1 MPPKGVKTFSSG
13 GVEKL
18 VSGVLCTIGQS
29 SAYSNSSPVPPDERL
44 AILSTTAL
52 EQSNA
57 SPVGSVARESE
68 ETKKTREK
76 RIERTPVAA
85 PRTEQSEKAHSFG
98 RLAVPRK
105 NTMNDTLSI
114 DSLLAECDREL
125 IQYPGAVQAHGA
137 LLVVEPKTWTITH
150 ASINLDEYLDR
161 TATDAIGQPLSA
173 ILGDETVSLLRTTA
187 QARRTN
193 PSETGIDAGLAGGRV
208 RLLPFLSTGGAM
220 CVDLL
225 REPPADLAE
234 PALVKAQRVIQALR
248 LSRTSTGLC
257 GIAVNDVRRIT
268 GFDRVMVYRFD
279 EDGSGHVAAED
290 HAAGIVSFLGLK
302 YPASDIP
309 QQARRLYMIQRIRV
323 IPDVNAAP
331 VALLA
336 VPGSRPTDID
346 LSASWV
352 RAVSPIHL
360 QYLRH
365 MGVAATAVV
374 SLIVAGRLW
383 GMLVC
388 HHNTPLGVSADQRA
402 LLDLVGQVMSVMLG
416 SLTESELSAHRV
428 QRQRALNSIAAAV
441 TKPEHS
447 IAEAF
452 AASASDLVSL
462 VPAHGAIVT
471 VGDRVIT
478 VGHTP
483 GPPVFQAINSAL
495 TALAANEINATT
507 SLGAVMPDAS
517 TELENFAGALLLPL
531 PNCGGGSIVWLRRE
545 LNVTVNWAG
554 DPAKRIAD
562 PVTGRLEP
570 RLSFAA
576 WREEVRGQSAPWT
589 ETDFGAVRELRRIVD
604 EALVRRHEAELMLR
618 LRDNDPLTGL
628 LNRSAIERHLKA
640 LGLLSPPATACFVIL
655 NVDRFTKVNELLGD
669 AAGDALLVQIAHRL
683 HVILEPGDIAARL
696 GPDEF
701 GVLSTR
707 HEAQGLATRIHAS
720 FGQAFDVAKQILQ
733 MYVSVGVA
741 DNAQEGTGV
750 SGLLRSAETAM
761 RESKAGGGNR
771 ISYFMRDLQDESSR
785 RLVIE
790 QCLDESLRSHR
801 EQFQL
806 AFQPLVDVVTGGLR
820 SWEVLIRWQH
830 PTLGNVPPGVFIP
843 IAESCGLIAS
853 VGDFVLEEAFR
864 HLVEAPPSEEPVEQD
879 VYVSVNVSPLQLTRP
894 GFASGIAEMLD
905 IRGITPSRLC
915 VEVTEGVFADKTA
928 VAAIELIRSLGVL
941 VAVDDFGIGYSSLST
956 LQRLPA
962 DVVKLDRSFLPEPH
976 ADQPADWSFL
986 TAVVA
991 LAHTVGLKVVIE
1003 GVETQA
1009 QLNAVVSAQVDS
1021 IQGYYLA
1028 RPMAGEVA
1036 MALSSQRNEER
1047 SWKTKLDVARA
1058 HASGVRLSDAQGKGA
1073 R

>member
-1 MPPKGVKTFSSG
+1 MDAP
-13 GVEKL
+13 EK
-18 VSGVLCTIGQS
+18 SNMNER
-29 SAYSNSSPVPPDERL
+29 SA
-44 AILSTTAL
+44 
-52 EQSNA
+52 
-57 SPVGSVARESE
+57 
-68 ETKKTREK
+68 
-76 RIERTPVAA
+76 
-85 PRTEQSEKAHSFG
+85 
-98 RLAVPRK
+98 
-105 NTMNDTLSI
+105 I
-114 DSLLAECDREL
+114 DSLLAECDREP
-125 IQYPGAVQAHGA
+125 IQFPGAVQAHGA
-137 LLVVEPKTWTITH
+137 MLAVEPNRWRITH
-150 ASINLDEYLDR
+150 ASGNLDQFFDLD
-161 TATDAIGQPLSA
+161 ATEAIGQPVSTL
-173 ILGDETVSLLRTTA
+173 LGDETVSLLRAAA

-193 PSETGIDAGLAGGRV
+193 PSVTGVDAGLAGGRV
-208 RLLPFLSTGGAM
+208 RLLPFLSTRGAI
-220 CVDLL
+220 CVDIL
-225 REPPADLAE
+225 REPAADLAE
-234 PALVKAQRVIQALR
+234 PALAKAQRVIQALR

-279 EDGSGHVAAED
+279 EDGSGDVTAED
-290 HAAGIVSFLGLK
+290 HAPGTLSFLGLK

-336 VPGSRPTDID
+336 VAGSRSTELD

-416 SLTESELSAHRV
+416 SLTESELSANRA
-428 QRQRALNSIAAAV
+428 QRQRALTSITAAVAKPEQSIAD
-441 TKPEHS
+441 
-447 IAEAF
+447 AF
-452 AASASDLVSL
+452 AASASELVSL

-478 VGHTP
+478 VGHIP
-483 GPPVFQAINSAL
+483 GPTAFQAISSTLCAM
-495 TALAANEINATT
+495 APDDINATA
-507 SLGAVMPDAS
+507 SLREVISDAS
-517 TELENFAGALLLPL
+517 VQLENFAGALYLPL
-531 PNCGGGSIVWLRRE
+531 PNCGGGSILWFRRE

-554 DPAKRIAD
+554 DPAKRVAD

-570 RLSFAA
+570 RVSFAA

-589 ETDFGAVRELRRIVD
+589 DADFGAVRELRRIVD
-604 EALVRRHEAELMLR
+604 EALVRRNEAELMLR
-618 LRDNDPLTGL
+618 LRDRDPLTGL
-628 LNRSAIERHLKA
+628 LNRSAIERHLKGVA
-640 LGLLSPPATACFVIL
+640 QRLPQPAVCLVVL
-655 NVDRFTKVNELLGD
+655 NVDRFSKVNELLGD
-669 AAGDALLVQIAHRL
+669 AAGDALLVQIAHRVE
-683 HVILEPGDIAARL
+683 VILDPGDIVARL
-696 GPDEF
+696 GSDEF
-701 GVLSTR
+701 GVLSIR
-707 HEAQGLATRIHAS
+707 GEAERLATRIRAC
-720 FGQAFDVAKQILQ
+720 FGQAFDIAKQTLQ

-741 DNAQEGTGV
+741 DNALDGTSV

-761 RESKAGGGNR
+761 RESKAAGGNR
-771 ISYFMRDLQDESSR
+771 ISFFMRDLHDEVSR

-790 QCLDESLRSHR
+790 QSLDESLRAHR

-806 AFQPLVDVVTGGLR
+806 AFQPLVDAATGGLR
-820 SWEVLIRWQH
+820 SWEVLIRWLH
-830 PTLGNVPPGVFIP
+830 PTLGNVSPGVFIP
-843 IAESCGLIAS
+843 IAEGCGLIAR
-853 VGDFVLEEAFR
+853 VGDLVLEEALR
-864 HLVEAPPSEEPVEQD
+864 HLVEVPPSAEPAEQEA
-879 VYVSVNVSPLQLTRP
+879 YVAVNVSPLQLTRP
-894 GFASGIAEMLD
+894 GFAAGIAEMLHA
-905 IRGITPSRLC
+905 RGITPSRLC
-915 VEVTEGVFADKTA
+915 VEVTEGVFADKNA
-928 VAAIELIRSLGVL
+928 VAAIGDIRALGVL

-976 ADQPADWSFL
+976 ADQPSDWSFL

-1009 QLNAVVSAQVDS
+1009 QLNAVVSAKVDS

-1028 RPMAGEVA
+1028 RPMASEAA
-1036 MALSSQRNEER
+1036 MALSCQRNDER
-1047 SWKTKLDVARA
+1047 SWKPKLDAAREPTFDA
-1058 HASGVRLSDAQGKGA
+1058 RVMDAQSQGLL
-1073 R
+1073 